1 MATTA
6 AGWPYVD
13 DEDFP
18 LEYPVVSQALA
29 NKMETFDTA
38 TTVALTSANGY
49 TGSLDLVYNGTTA
62 HLNGDV
68 ARASGSSL
76 YILNAGAIPAA
87 ARPAVAAANTIM
99 SLNGTAMGPHF
110 FAAVDVDGSL
120 QLLFPTGQSQ
130 AWNTATVIGVA
141 LSWAV

>member
-6 AGWPYVD
+6 AGWPYVED
-13 DEDFP
+13 DDFP
-18 LEYPVVSQALA
+18 IEYPTVSQGVA
-29 NKMETFDTA
+29 NKLQVLDTPI
-38 TTVALTSANGY
+38 TVALTSANGY

-130 AWNTATVIGVA
+130 AWTAATVIGVS
-141 LSWAV
+141 LTWAV